1 MVNTLLGKPL
11 SKYSINGTMH
21 WILSDL
27 LDHFRE
33 DKKKTHRNTQN
44 FKVQKY

>member
-11 SKYSINGTMH
+11 SKYSINAQCIEFCQIYLITFER
-21 WILSDL
+21 I
-27 LDHFRE
+27 
-33 DKKKTHRNTQN
+33 KKNHRNTQN